1 MQLKASMELKLQKAE
16 EKRQQQLNRIIRKA
30 HDEDSKVNE
39 IQFINTLEAQN
50 KKYDI
55 LSKEKDREMRL
66 QDIQE
71 ERQRKLE
78 EKQAK
83 EVAAEERRKVL
94 EEERQQRINELQ
106 ERRRLKDQ
114 KIEQQFQEKE
124 KERQEMATQK
134 ALDRQSRLSAINA
147 LYAQNKSELQKK
159 IQQKQ
164 DESRR
169 RHEENMAQIRQKA
182 LELSVRRSS
191 SDSCDEAPICEPF
204 DTCKMCNLCQV
215 LIKSEVFLFGH
226 LRGTQIS
233 FLSILFTTSLTNIFL
248 RF

>member
-1 MQLKASMELKLQKAE
+1 MEQKLQRAE
-16 EKRQQQLNRIIRKA
+16 EKRQQQLNRIVRKA

-39 IQFINTLEAQN
+39 ILFINSLEAQN

-66 QDIQE
+66 QDLQD

-83 EVAAEERRKVL
+83 EAAVEERRKVL
-94 EEERQQRINELQ
+94 EEERQQRIQELQ
-106 ERRRLKDQ
+106 QRRKLKDA

-134 ALDRQSRLSAINA
+134 ALDRNSRLSAISA
-147 LYAQNKSELQKK
+147 LCALNREELQKK
-159 IQQKQ
+159 IQKKQ

-169 RHEENMAQIRQKA
+169 RHEENMSQIRQKA

-191 SDSCDEAPICEPF
+191 SVGCDDVPICEPY
-204 DTCKMCNLCQV
+204 DTCKLCHLCQV

-226 LRGTQIS
+226 LRGM
-233 FLSILFTTSLTNIFL
+233 SLRTFGTFPLKTIIFYL
-248 RF
+248 I